1 MCVYKQTP
9 TRYRKIIPSFFVIR
23 HSFSF
28 SIRVYFLVDWIFS
41 PPNGIVVLA
50 CWWLSFSCSIPKN
63 THWCGMHRMT
73 SEYQT
78 IELFTWCVHQAIVK
92 TLKYFNCSRN
102 RTFQHRKSC
111 RVDLTIEWWL
121 DYCIRIWSEL
131 LWCRIYTEVVDT
143 NVTNGFRKMAHFVKM
158 VWFCQHCGT
167 FISISIM
174 CASSF
179 IRLFLSIVVVFSVFL
194 RLRHQTGITFRRC
207 AVMLVPHHV
216 SL

>member
-23 HSFSF
+23 RSFSF

-50 CWWLSFSCSIPKN
+50 CWWFSFSCSIPKN
-63 THWCGMHRMT
+63 THWCGMHRMS

-111 RVDLTIEWWL
+111 RVDLTIEWRL

-131 LWCRIYTEVVDT
+131 LWCHISYGSRWHKCNKRISK
-143 NVTNGFRKMAHFVKM
+143 NGT
-158 VWFCQHCGT
+158 FCEKWT